1 MLINVPTETT
11 DTTNSLLD
19 HIYANEMRS
28 DKLKFGVMKCEF
40 SDHDLTFALIKST
53 TAQPKETHDT

>member
-1 MLINVPTETT
+1 
-11 DTTNSLLD
+11 
-19 HIYANEMRS
+19 MRF

-40 SDHDLTFALIKST
+40 SDHDITFALIKST